1 MSSYLPSRW
10 DWEPYGFDA
19 GVGLRVGPEKPQGAK
34 DGDNIRSFVSAD
46 RLRSREVVDRFDD
59 LGDVETAKAFIWLSW
74 WITGRQPPPLEA
86 SEPGPLMANVV
97 RLAGPDGL
105 TRGQLVHIFAFLDQE
120 ALQHGL
126 LTMLDGNDVTE
137 SLEDRPNTLRQP
149 QQQSVYRSTSDRL
162 AS

>member
-1 MSSYLPSRW
+1 MSPYLPNRW
-10 DWEPYGFDA
+10 DWEPHGLGA
-19 GVGLRVGPEKPQGAK
+19 GAGLLVGPEKPRCTQSC
-34 DGDNIRSFVSAD
+34 DNVRPLVSAD
-46 RLRSREVVDRFDD
+46 RLRSSEVVDRFDD

-74 WITGRQPPPLEA
+74 WITGRRPPSLEE

-97 RLAGPDGL
+97 LLAGPDGL
-105 TRGQLVHIFAFLDQE
+105 TRGQLVHIFAFLDQA